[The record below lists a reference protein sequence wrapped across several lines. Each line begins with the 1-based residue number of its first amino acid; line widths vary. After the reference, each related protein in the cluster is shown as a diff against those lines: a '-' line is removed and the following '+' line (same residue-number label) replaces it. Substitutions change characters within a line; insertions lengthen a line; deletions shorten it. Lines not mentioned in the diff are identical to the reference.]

1 MLKQLMI
8 CMHTANVGFLILDTL
23 LNSIVSNLKY
33 IQENA
38 RNWQKQ
44 MTLVLVSAVPL
55 VSNGIFCAMELS
67 LHCLPM
73 DHPRMWFINLV
84 SKHRPSTILHSS
96 LTRIYFNQLHSTL
109 RWPYPFLELDR
120 PWAPLW

>member
-1 MLKQLMI
+1 MI

-33 IQENA
+33 TRKCIL

-67 LHCLPM
+67 LHSLPM

-84 SKHRPSTILHSS
+84 STYHLQYYIH
-96 LTRIYFNQLHSTL
+96 H
-109 RWPYPFLELDR
+109 
-120 PWAPLW
+120 